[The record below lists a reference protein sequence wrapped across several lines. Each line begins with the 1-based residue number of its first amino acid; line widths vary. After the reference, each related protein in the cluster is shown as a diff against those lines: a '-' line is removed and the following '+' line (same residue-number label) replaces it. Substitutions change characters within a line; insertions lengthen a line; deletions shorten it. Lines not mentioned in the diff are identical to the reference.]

1 MPAGVPL
8 PMTPSDATRLHGAI
22 QTLHRRALADHR
34 LNAELR
40 RARREFFG
48 VDEHVAVRASAEVRF
63 VEWALLERESL
74 ALAAVPVDV
83 LATPSDDDSIRA
95 SAVGVYRIETV
106 DCERC
111 EARDLQDDDTIDL
124 VAPDGALVAGDLMV
138 GRVYPASRGVW
149 QPSPAIAIYRPGK
162 AIAEAFQRDLKR
174 LDLDR
179 RLTQIEIERLLLQ
192 QQMHDRELT
201 PMGQLV
207 AQPAAPRPQHRQ
219 VEHIEAEL
227 EAVMAQGGA
236 PGLTTH
242 VSDSLAQAAR
252 AGAVVAPLLEKLAF
266 DTSVDLDRARRLLL
280 ELWNAHHADEAPAE
294 LDEAATQEPTEATAA
309 EVPGE
314 TLGQKLARVLDE
326 GLSQKRDVEEL
337 FRQLEEMAGI
347 EADEADDEDDAL
359 AEAGRAI
366 LDAAESADIDA
377 GDLAPL
383 VTEHIWETQQ
393 ADTPAEATLQMWV
406 GLQQNAA
413 IPHTNIDDVTD
424 TDVMRLFLHVYL
436 KSEPR
441 GRATAVR
448 SAYAAVE
455 AFSRWAEETQELSL
469 ASALAGCKGT
479 LLDQLDR
486 LQEVGIALSSPAV
499 QGASAPG
506 LLRVEDC
513 GTDGFGVRGDEGSH
527 WILTTKESASLLRVG
542 DLLLGSLAE
551 RGKGHALSGPVVA
564 LPSDAESLI
573 G

>member
-1 MPAGVPL
+1 MSL
-8 PMTPSDATRLHGAI
+8 SDASRLHGALSN
-22 QTLHRRALADHR
+22 LHRRALADHR
-34 LNAELR
+34 LHAELQ

-48 VDEHVAVRASAEVRF
+48 VDGSVAVRASAELRF

-74 ALAAVPVDV
+74 ALAAVPVEV
-83 LATPSDDDSIRA
+83 LSAPGDDDSIRA

-106 DCERC
+106 DGERC
-111 EARDLQDDDTIDL
+111 EARDLQDDDTVDL
-124 VAPDGALVAGDLMV
+124 VAPEGALVAGDLMV
-138 GRVYPASRGVW
+138 GRIYPSSRGVW

-174 LDLDR
+174 LELDR
-179 RLTQIEIERLLLQ
+179 RLTQIEVERLLLQ
-192 QQMHDRELT
+192 QQMHDHELK
-201 PMGQLV
+201 PMGGLV
-207 AQPAAPRPQHRQ
+207 AQPAMPRPQHRQ

-227 EAVMAQGGA
+227 ESVMAQGGA

-252 AGAVVAPLLEKLAF
+252 AGVVVGPLLEKLAF
-266 DTSVDLDRARRLLL
+266 DTSVDLDRVRRLLL
-280 ELWNAHHADEAPAE
+280 ELWNAHHADEAQEETEPAT
-294 LDEAATQEPTEATAA
+294 ATEATEATPA

-347 EADEADDEDDAL
+347 EGDEEDEDDDAL

-366 LDAAESADIDA
+366 LDAAESADVDG

-393 ADTPAEATLQMWV
+393 AGTPAEATLQMWV

-413 IPHTNIDDVTD
+413 IPHTSIDDVTD

-436 KSEPR
+436 KSDPR
-441 GRATAVR
+441 GRANAVR
-448 SAYAAVE
+448 SAHAAVE
-455 AFSRWAEETQELSL
+455 SFSRWAEETQELSL

-479 LLDQLDR
+479 LLDHLDR
-486 LQEVGIALSSPAV
+486 LQELGIALSSTPIA
-499 QGASAPG
+499 GASTPG
-506 LLRVEDC
+506 LLRVEDV
-513 GTDGFGVRGDEGSH
+513 GSDGFGVRGDEGSH
-527 WILTTKESASLLRVG
+527 WILATKESASLVRIG
-542 DLLLGSLAE
+542 DLLLGSLAQK
-551 RGKGHALSGPVVA
+551 GKGFALSGPVVA